1 MICLVAMNGGDGT
14 VQTVLQAI
22 VHETPVVIVNNSGRA
37 ADIMAFAYNNRE
49 YDLNLTLIMFQSL
62 GAAIYAP

>member
-1 MICLVAMNGGDGT
+1 MNGGDGT

-49 YDLNLTLIMFQSL
+49 YDLNLTLIMVQSL